1 MVAQFDKILFVRD
14 NKGRNFI
21 PIPKKAGFLMK
32 NLSIGKY
39 RGLQQCAT
47 DRGAISVLALDHRNN
62 LRNSLNPTDPKS
74 VTDAQMMDFKCD
86 VISSVGAAC
95 SAVLLDPEYG
105 IANGISCGALPG
117 HTGLIATLDA
127 TGYTGDSFARHSNLL
142 GGWGVKKARRMGA
155 NAVKLLV
162 YYHPDAPT
170 SKEIE
175 SLVARVGEE
184 CLQEDIPF
192 FLETL
197 SYSLS
202 PSSNKLTP
210 SERHRVVIETAR
222 RLTPLGA
229 DVLKPEFPMDI
240 SAEVDEAAWAKAC
253 AELSVASVVPWV
265 LLSASVSFEIF
276 LRQTTIA
283 CGKGASGVAV
293 GRAVWQE
300 AATMTG
306 ELRRN
311 FLHDKV
317 VERMSRVTAVC
328 NALAR
333 PWTDFYRMDKPSMD
347 WYRKYSE

>member
-1 MVAQFDKILFVRD
+1 
-14 NKGRNFI
+14 
-21 PIPKKAGFLMK
+21 MK
-32 NLSIGKY
+32 NVSIGKF

-47 DRGAISVLALDHRNN
+47 DRGAISVLALDHRTN

-74 VTDAQMMDFKCD
+74 VTDEQMMDFKCD
-86 VISSVGAAC
+86 VISSVGGAC

-105 IANGISCGALPG
+105 LANGISCGALPG

-127 TGYTGDSFARHSNLL
+127 TGYTGESRARHSNLL
-142 GGWGVKKARRMGA
+142 EDWGVKKARRMGA

-162 YYHPDAPT
+162 YYHPDSSTAA
-170 SKEIE
+170 EIE
-175 SLVARVGEE
+175 SLVSKVGEE
-184 CLQEDIPF
+184 CLQADIPF

-202 PSSNKLTP
+202 TSSNKLSP
-210 SERHRVVIETAR
+210 DERRRVVIETAR
-222 RLTPLGA
+222 RLTPLNV
-229 DVLKPEFPMDI
+229 DVLKAEFPMDI
-240 SAEVDEAAWAKAC
+240 SSEVNEVSWAKAC
-253 AELSVASVVPWV
+253 AELSLASVVPWV

-300 AATMTG
+300 AAIMDG
-306 ELRRN
+306 EARRN
-311 FLHDKV
+311 FLHTKV
-317 VERMSRVTAVC
+317 VERMNRVTAIC

-333 PWTDFYRMDKPSMD
+333 SWTDFYKMKKPTTD
-347 WYRKYSE
+347 WYRAYPE